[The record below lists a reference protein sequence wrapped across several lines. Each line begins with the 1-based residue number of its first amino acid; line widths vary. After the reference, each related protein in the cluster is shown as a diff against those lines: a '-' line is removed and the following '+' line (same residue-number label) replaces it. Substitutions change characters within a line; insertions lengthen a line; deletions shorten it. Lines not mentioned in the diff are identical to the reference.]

1 MARIALI
8 GDLHGSFDARDVAA
22 FNEADYDLLIFTGD
36 LGSGTAHNG
45 LEIAKLVSRLTT
57 PTIVMPGN
65 NDAPFLAEIAAEFGH
80 QRGLSA
86 ILDLDRGM
94 SSRRAKVIL
103 CGYRLHRLPLP
114 GLTLSVVTGRPCAMG
129 GGEFSFATEVSRAYG
144 IASLEESTERLL
156 SLIDA
161 VDTERLL
168 LLGHNGPFGLGERRS
183 DIWGADFLSEGG
195 DWGDPDLAAAVARAQ
210 ERGLRTTVVA
220 GHMHQQTR
228 SGELRPWRVKQAGI
242 EFVNPA
248 RVPRI
253 YAGDTCELR
262 YHVALEIDVERAALQ
277 EVEWGYS

>member
-8 GDLHGSFDARDVAA
+8 GDLHGSWDDLDVVA
-22 FNEADYDLLIFTGD
+22 FNAADYDLLIFTGD
-36 LGSGTAHNG
+36 LGSGTARDG
-45 LEIAKLVSRLTT
+45 VEIAKSVSRLTT

-86 ILDLDRGM
+86 ILDLGLA
-94 SSRRAKVIL
+94 SRRGEVLL

-129 GGEFSFATEVSRAYG
+129 GGELSFPAELSRAYG
-144 IASLEESTERLL
+144 VDSMAQSTERLV

-168 LLGHNGPFGLGERRS
+168 LVGHNGPYGLGPREN
-183 DIWGADFLSEGG
+183 DIWGADFRSEAG
-195 DWGDPDLAAAVARAQ
+195 DWGDPDLAAAVERAKR
-210 ERGLRTTVVA
+210 RGLRTTVVA
-220 GHMHQQTR
+220 GHMHQRTK
-228 SGELRPWRVKQAGI
+228 SGVLRPWLVERDGI
-242 EFVNPA
+242 QFINPA

-253 YAGDTCELR
+253 YADDAAELR
-262 YHVALEIDVERAALQ
+262 YHVAIDVEPDVVRARQ
-277 EVEWGYS
+277 IEWASD